1 MLLGRGAA
9 VNDPNNRGVAP
20 LHMASREGHLE
31 VVRLLL
37 EHGADLNAYNKAG
50 QTPSDVASL
59 YGKQE
64 IVQLLSEY
72 NTKSV
77 TG

>member
-1 MLLGRGAA
+1 
-9 VNDPNNRGVAP
+9 
-20 LHMASREGHLE
+20 MASKGGHLE

-37 EHGADLNAYNKAG
+37 EHGADLNACDKDG

-59 YGKQE
+59 SGKQE

-72 NTKSV
+72 NIKSV
-77 TG
+77 TE